1 MDCAVGMAVTPF
13 SAVLLA
19 AGRSTRMGRDKALLE
34 FEGCPLWRRQ
44 WNLLA
49 EAGATERFLSVRAE
63 QDWAPADVTK
73 ISDAAPNAGPLAG
86 IIAALEHCAMPL
98 LLVLA
103 VDLPGMQA
111 DYLRKLHERCGPT
124 RGIVPWRRGGRPE
137 PLCAIYPREVLAEA
151 RELLAHGHNAVT
163 GLAATAGSLGLIRT
177 IAIEA
182 EDEPLFVNWNSPGDA
197 ARR

>member
-1 MDCAVGMAVTPF
+1 MSLTPF

-34 FEGCPLWRRQ
+34 VAGRPLWQRQ
-44 WNLLA
+44 WELLA
-49 EAGATERFLSVRAE
+49 EAGATERFLSVRLE
-63 QDWAPADVTK
+63 QGWAPADVAK
-73 ISDAAPNAGPLAG
+73 IPDAAPDAGPLAG
-86 IIAALEHCAMPL
+86 IIAALERCSSPL

-111 DYLRKLHERCGPT
+111 AYLRKMHGRCAPA
-124 RGIVPWRRGGRPE
+124 RGVVPWRRGGRPE
-137 PLCAIYPREVLAEA
+137 PLCAIYPREVLPEA

-177 IAIEA
+177 LAIEA
-182 EDEPLFVNWNSPGDA
+182 DDEPLFVNWNRPEDA
-197 ARR
+197 G

>member
-1 MDCAVGMAVTPF
+1 MDCAARMAVTPF

-19 AGRSTRMGRDKALLE
+19 AGRSTRMGCDKALLE
-34 FEGCPLWRRQ
+34 FEGRPLWRRQ
-44 WNLLA
+44 WDLLA
-49 EAGATERFLSVRAE
+49 GAGAGERFLSVRAE
-63 QDWAPADVTK
+63 QDWAPADVIK
-73 ISDAAPNAGPLAG
+73 ISDATPDTGPLAG
-86 IIAALEHCAMPL
+86 IVAALERCSTPL

-111 DYLRKLHERCGPT
+111 AYLRKLHERCGPA
-124 RGIVPWRRGGRPE
+124 RGVVPWRRGGRPE

-151 RELLAHGHNAVT
+151 RELLKHGHNAVT

-197 ARR
+197 G